1 MLPSTFVALRT
12 QGLCT
17 IPLRDA
23 CLAHFDD
30 EGIFDADT
38 RQRFWAE
45 FVAARRSF
53 RGATGGELEGLLA
66 RA

>member
-23 CLAHFDD
+23 SIAHFRG
-30 EGIFDADT
+30 EGVFDSEA

-53 RGATGGELEGLLA
+53 RGTTGGELEGLLA